1 MTARDIDTATG
12 DLLASLDEGVLTLT
26 LNRPEARNAMSP
38 AMVDALAGQLAWAE
52 LEPSVKCV
60 VLTGAGKGFCAGGD
74 VKGMAA
80 RGDGTV
86 GDNTI
91 DGAIHLQ
98 RVKQHA
104 AAGKSSNGPRSRVG
118 WVDAEGGLMTARDI
132 DTATGDLL
140 ASLDEGVLTLTLN
153 RPEARNAMSPA
164 MVDALAGQLAW
175 AELEPSVKCVVLTG
189 AGKGF
194 CAGGDVKGMAARGDG
209 TVGDNTIDGAIHLQ
223 RVKQRATAG
232 KLFKMPKPTIAS
244 LPGAAAG
251 AGLSLALACDLR
263 IMARTAIMT
272 TAFARVG
279 FSGDYGG
286 TYFLTQLVGSAKARE
301 LYYLSDRVSADEA
314 LRLGLAN
321 WVCEA
326 DELAA
331 KTREIAGRLAQGP
344 TVAYRYMKENLN
356 RAMAGDVDN
365 CLDLEAT
372 HHIHCGQTEDHRE
385 ATKAFVEKREPVFKG
400 Q

>member
-1 MTARDIDTATG
+1 MTARDIDTAT
-12 DLLASLDEGVLTLT
+12 S
-26 LNRPEARNAMSP
+26 
-38 AMVDALAGQLAWAE
+38 
-52 LEPSVKCV
+52 
-60 VLTGAGKGFCAGGD
+60 
-74 VKGMAA
+74 
-80 RGDGTV
+80 
-86 GDNTI
+86 
-91 DGAIHLQ
+91 
-98 RVKQHA
+98 
-104 AAGKSSNGPRSRVG
+104 
-118 WVDAEGGLMTARDI
+118 
-132 DTATGDLL
+132 DLL

-331 KTREIAGRLAQGP
+331 KTREIARRLAQGP

-385 ATKAFVEKREPVFKG
+385 ATKAFVDKREPVFKG